1 MLQIWQKV
9 VWKELYDFKRLNF
22 IICLQIIFKIP
33 NPRPH
38 KCNIYSTLPPSSPHS
53 VLCSSYSA
61 RSLHVDAKWRV
72 LFQWGI
78 YRFLRRGFYVV
89 VCYQIVNGLTVILKK
104 IWEGLLQLFAVP
116 VKKCRTWDVISLN
129 CRNIITNFLFKF
141 FSLIRRVPNRAR
153 FFKQFESLLLT
164 ISQSCQ
170 VAADCD
176 TPFLLWVFFLY

>member
-9 VWKELYDFKRLNF
+9 VWKELSDFKRIHF

-38 KCNIYSTLPPSSPHS
+38 KCNIYSTLPPSPHS

-78 YRFLRRGFYVV
+78 CTFLKRWFYVV
-89 VCYQIVNGLTVILKK
+89 VCYQIVNGLPVILKK
-104 IWEGLLQLFAVP
+104 KWEGLLQLFAVP
-116 VKKCRTWDVISLN
+116 VKKCRTWDLISLN
-129 CRNIITNFLFKF
+129 CRNII
-141 FSLIRRVPNRAR
+141 IRRVPNWAW
-153 FFKQFESLLLT
+153 FVKPFESLLLT
-164 ISQSCQ
+164 RSQSYQ
-170 VAADCD
+170 VAAGYD
-176 TPFLLWVFFLY
+176 THFLLWVFLLH